1 MRTMC
6 RTRRRRTRPPR
17 TLSPRTREPPWTGRR
32 PPRGRGETMLSRIA
46 DAMFW
51 IGRYVERADQTA
63 RILDVKLQS
72 ITEDA
77 AQDVPLPSKGGS
89 GSSGIRTAAERDL
102 PVRRLLNRLATNPAN
117 PPPAAA
123 ARQPGGGTPR
133 AAREG

>member
-32 PPRGRGETMLSRIA
+32 PPRGRGERMLSRIA

-72 ITEDA
+72 ITEGA
-77 AQDVPLPSKGGS
+77 AQDGPLACNGGYAVF
-89 GSSGIRTAAERDL
+89 GISHVDEQELR
-102 PVRRLLNRLATNPAN
+102 VQRLQGRLVW
-117 PPPAAA
+117 
-123 ARQPGGGTPR
+123 
-133 AAREG
+133 E

>member
-77 AQDVPLPSKGGS
+77 AQDVPLACNGVYEIF
-89 GSSGIRTAAERDL
+89 GIRHVDEQEIGRASCRERGR
-102 PVRRLLNRLATNPAN
+102 VGVCA
-117 PPPAAA
+117 
-123 ARQPGGGTPR
+123 GFM
-133 AAREG
+133 

>member
-51 IGRYVERADQTA
+51 IGRYVERADQTT

-72 ITEDA
+72 ITEDRSEEHTSEL
-77 AQDVPLPSKGGS
+77 QSRGHLVCS
-89 GSSGIRTAAERDL
+89 
-102 PVRRLLNRLATNPAN
+102 LLLETKK
-117 PPPAAA
+117 
-123 ARQPGGGTPR
+123 
-133 AAREG
+133 